1 MPETEALALNVPGA
15 ASRKEAASHPTA
27 RPKRRFIAGWILAW
41 ALVGCAVAAGIVFA
55 TDVDFWPVFQ
65 MSILF
70 AEVVGVTAFT
80 SARIVFPLFAR
91 LPYAL
96 RLGLEV
102 LTLLSGTI
110 FGSIAVM
117 ALQPL
122 FSMAAFRQ
130 VTLIVLVNAVIAVIV
145 GISLNTYDTM
155 KRQIEASYRTLREK
169 EALERELEIAREV
182 QRELLPRSVP
192 EIEGLHL
199 AGVCL
204 PAIEVGGDY
213 YDYLSLD
220 ESRLAIVIADV
231 SGKGIPAALLMAS
244 LQASVR
250 SLFRPVPD
258 PGELNARLNDSLFR
272 ASSASRYATLFL
284 GFYDHADRTLR
295 YSNAGHHPPLLL
307 RGKDV
312 RRLDEGG
319 LPVGMFEGGIYAQ
332 GNCRLEKGDLLAM
345 FTDGVVET
353 PNDDGEE
360 FGERRLIDLLQSN
373 HDRDLDAVVKTV
385 LGELDTWSGG
395 AAAFDDV
402 TLVLARAR

>member
-1 MPETEALALNVPGA
+1 MPDTEALALSVPQGA
-15 ASRKEAASHPTA
+15 SPSGASTPTTA
-27 RPKRRFIAGWILAW
+27 RPARRFVVGWIVAW
-41 ALVGCAVAAGIVFA
+41 AAVGCAVAAGIVFA
-55 TDVDFWPVFQ
+55 TDVDFWPALK

-96 RLGLEV
+96 RIVLEV
-102 LTLLSGTI
+102 LTLLSGTV

-117 ALQPL
+117 VLQPL

-130 VTLIVLVNAVIAVIV
+130 VTLIVLANAVIAVIA
-145 GISLNTYDTM
+145 GIALDTYDTM
-155 KRQIEASYRTLREK
+155 RRQIEASYRTLREK

-192 EIEGLHL
+192 EIEGLQL

-204 PAIEVGGDY
+204 PAIGVGGDY
-213 YDYLSLD
+213 YDFLPLD
-220 ESRLAIVIADV
+220 ERRLALVIADV

-258 PGELNARLNDSLFR
+258 PGELNSRLNESLFR
-272 ASSASRYATLFL
+272 ASSAARYATLFL
-284 GFYDHADRTLR
+284 GFYDNESRTLR

-307 RGKDV
+307 RGEEV
-312 RRLDEGG
+312 TRLDEGG
-319 LPVGMFEGGIYAQ
+319 LPVGMFGGGIYGQ
-332 GNCRLEKGDLLAM
+332 GSCRLEKDDLLAL

-353 PNDDGEE
+353 PNGAGEE
-360 FGERRLIDLLQSN
+360 FGERRLIELLRGNS
-373 HDRDLDAVVKTV
+373 DRELDGLVKTV
-385 LGELDTWSGG
+385 LDELDTWSGG

-402 TLVLARAR
+402 TLVLARGR